1 VSVHDPPRLHS
12 EPPKL
17 LNIEL
22 NGDPDLAFHSSADP
36 DPASQNNTDNTRAK
50 YICKNPDLEGECTVP
65 VNGGR

>member
-1 VSVHDPPRLHS
+1 MSVHDPPRLHS

-36 DPASQNNTDNTRAK
+36 DPNNTNNTRAK